1 MHCNDEEKDFDLMMM
16 MMINMMTMMLIMMM
30 TIYELNTGFASDV
43 TSAPTRPPIKSL
55 GGIM

>member
-1 MHCNDEEKDFDLMMM
+1 
-16 MMINMMTMMLIMMM
+16 MMTMKIIMMMLMMMMM